1 MTITTRNRA
10 RRIVAPPPTPVQQS
24 MFDRQFNGEL
34 RLMHELFLRG
44 QRAEFISGLTTPE
57 SRRRVA
63 REQLAGLADEAS
75 LSVRGKT
82 VGQLFQDTYQ
92 EAL

>member
-1 MTITTRNRA
+1 MTIATKNRK
-10 RRIVAPPPTPVQQS
+10 RYTQPPAQPVQQS
-24 MFDRQFNGEL
+24 MFDATFNGEM

-63 REQLAGLADEAS
+63 RQQLGSVAAEAS
-75 LSVRGKT
+75 KSVRGKT
-82 VGQLFQDTYQ
+82 VGQLFQDTYR